1 MWRYGIPYCYIRFAQ
16 QGDNMTLREEIDK
29 ARSEFQRT
37 ADQIMTADDI
47 ERIID
52 RIDDI
57 EEIVINKEFDIVTRL
72 SKIERDLDNVRAATV
87 HTDERM
93 DKLELKLFNLSVIA
107 NQPAVEIPKIPLG
120 LRLSNDHTDEE
131 MRQVEIEDELENL

>member
-1 MWRYGIPYCYIRFAQ
+1 
-16 QGDNMTLREEIDK
+16 MTLREEIDK

-93 DKLELKLFNLSVIA
+93 DKLELKLFNLSVSAEEVLRDAI
-107 NQPAVEIPKIPLG
+107 EIFKATVAEKKRELTKREHP
-120 LRLSNDHTDEE
+120 EE
-131 MRQVEIEDELENL
+131 